1 MRPAD
6 APISVSAAVEA
17 PRLGF
22 VAFAEQLVEKCG
34 SLARAFAYFDYNRTG
49 KVTRSR
55 WDSALSTLHIDLQEL
70 CGLPSKQVFKMID
83 CLNGRAKGEVRLDEW
98 NQFFQKQLQAPGAH
112 SAPQQMP
119 AAQRKWLPEREC
131 GIQRRRRWER
141 GARRGALQ
149 GVGCRCSGGDS
160 ACFGWSWL
168 ASDVQEAFEGADGS
182 DVQEAFEGDRSR
194 EVPQSF
200 EAPEVLDV
208 RPEEVRSEPTAR
220 LEAALPSPEVPEG
233 QSDGKTQGEGEVI
246 SEKEDGTA
254 DAGQVARP
262 DVPDAKGASEEHPS
276 EATQPD
282 ETGDQSGRRSSVPT
296 TAEESGSPETAHD
309 EDVASDSGEEGNLL
323 GDEEELLKPRTTT
336 RTFLEESGQVSEALQ
351 QALRSVGALG
361 AFGAGGG
368 ADGGDGGGV
377 ELSELTEEEL
387 HAVALHE
394 ELHSDLKQLDLAGKD
409 ALAYLLIARFGSL
422 KRAFK
427 WFDGN
432 RSGKV
437 SRVVW
442 DSGIVMLHIDLEQL
456 TGFKRS
462 EVFHIMDRDPESG
475 YISWKKWTKKFFSAL
490 NEEDMAKYMQEKAEE
505 KGTLAQ
511 RARVKTIELTTKAK
525 KATRRRRGSGP
536 RKKLSLTGDGQS
548 MRKREEE
555 DWDDEFLVRHDQQE
569 DDFRQRAL
577 ENLQELVRG
586 EAMSYAD
593 ERFVKVSEDDAAV
606 EGGEGPE
613 EFPDLTPEEK
623 CKLVE
628 EVADELGLW
637 RLPRVAAPKTLKR
650 SATTALAASGSETVL
665 VCHLHNFVAETD
677 AQLQQL
683 QGTCGSLEFPP
694 SLTQIQRVVVHA
706 LAADRGLTTVSEGS
720 GPARRLVAYDTGDF
734 VRDLARMLEDL
745 KPGQSKVLP
754 DKLSPAQRRLVHTM
768 AMEIGLT
775 VRSQGVSGLEVA
787 NLKEFRSGIES
798 QLMKLAPGEVRT
810 FPSTLSDQE
819 SGRWW
824 RKQPCTWASQ
834 LIPKEGGPPDTSVWG
849 T

>member
-1 MRPAD
+1 
-6 APISVSAAVEA
+6 
-17 PRLGF
+17 
-22 VAFAEQLVEKCG
+22 
-34 SLARAFAYFDYNRTG
+34 
-49 KVTRSR
+49 
-55 WDSALSTLHIDLQEL
+55 
-70 CGLPSKQVFKMID
+70 MID

-98 NQFFQKQLQAPGAH
+98 NQFFQKQLQTSLLTCAQALVRRTRMPLICSAKTGEIRAPGAH

-168 ASDVQEAFEGADGS
+168 ASDVQEAFEGESACFSWRS

-254 DAGQVARP
+254 DAGKVARP

-475 YISWKKWTKKFFSAL
+475 YISWKKWKKFFSAL

-606 EGGEGPE
+606 EGGKGPE

-745 KPGQSKVLP
+745 KPGQSKV
-754 DKLSPAQRRLVHTM
+754 
-768 AMEIGLT
+768 
-775 VRSQGVSGLEVA
+775 A

-798 QLMKLAPGEVRT
+798 QLMKLAPGEERQVVEEAALHLGLT
-810 FPSTLSDQE
+810 AHTE
-819 SGRWW
+819 
-824 RKQPCTWASQ
+824 
-834 LIPKEGGPPDTSVWG
+834 GPPDRPAFGGRTTRHVSVGNLRDFIALARARMEALSEPEDTEKFGPPLTQLQLVVGSPGRSTRGVTSSG
-849 T
+849 LPI